1 MGGSGL
7 TTYLAV
13 VAMVVITVV
22 LILAAVAWRVR
33 RRTVQ
38 ISIGLGLVIVGLL
51 CAALSLV
58 AFVLVAGLGMAVFV
72 AGVRTV
78 PTDGTTGGPS
88 K

>member
-1 MGGSGL
+1 MGDSGL

-13 VAMVVITVV
+13 VAMVVIIVA

-33 RRTVQ
+33 RRMVR
-38 ISIGLGLVIVGLL
+38 ISIGLGLVIAGLL
-51 CAALSLV
+51 CAPLSLV
-58 AFVLVAGLGMAVFV
+58 AFMLVAGLGMAVFV

-78 PTDGTTGGPS
+78 PTDGTTEGPS